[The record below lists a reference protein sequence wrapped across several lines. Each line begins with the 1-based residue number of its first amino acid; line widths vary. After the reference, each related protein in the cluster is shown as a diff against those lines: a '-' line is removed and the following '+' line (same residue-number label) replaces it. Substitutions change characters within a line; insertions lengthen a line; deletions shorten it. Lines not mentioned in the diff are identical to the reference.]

1 MPPSPVPARNRL
13 IAAGERLFAERGI
26 DNVSLRELSRA
37 AGARNV
43 MALQHHFT
51 DRDGLLQ
58 AILQKHQVRIEA
70 RRHQMLDECL
80 EKSGDGGD
88 PPLQALAAA
97 LVDPWA
103 QCLVDDDGGRDYLRI
118 FAELVNRPRPLIPT
132 ALDGAPGSIERWR
145 ALVDPKLNAQQRRL
159 HRRYAAMLYVTTELA
174 RWARN
179 TNEPD
184 LPLISASLTDLVVAM
199 LTAPISAATSEE
211 LRRRR

>member
-1 MPPSPVPARNRL
+1 VPPSPVPARNRL

-51 DRDGLLQ
+51 DRDGLLH
-58 AILQKHQVRIEA
+58 AILQKHLVRVEA
-70 RRHQMLDECL
+70 RRHRMLDECL

-118 FAELVNRPRPLIPT
+118 FVELVNRPRPFSPPS
-132 ALDGAPGSIERWR
+132 LDDAAGSLERWSK
-145 ALVDPKLNAQQRRL
+145 LVDPALSAQQRRL
-159 HRRYAAMLYVTTELA
+159 HRRYAATLYVTTELA
-174 RWARN
+174 RWARSSRD
-179 TNEPD
+179 PD
-184 LPLISASLTDLVVAM
+184 VGLISSSLADLVVAM
-199 LTAPISAATSEE
+199 LTAPVSAATSAA
-211 LRRRR
+211 LRAHH